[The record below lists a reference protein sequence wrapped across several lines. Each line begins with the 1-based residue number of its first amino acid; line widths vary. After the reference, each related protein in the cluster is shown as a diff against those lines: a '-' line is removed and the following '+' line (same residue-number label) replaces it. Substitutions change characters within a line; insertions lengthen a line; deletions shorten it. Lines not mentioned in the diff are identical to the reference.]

1 MIQYFHRRLRRQERM
16 RELRREQLRRFDA
29 WLLGLGG
36 SRLWLFAVGV
46 VLFFGAVVGGF
57 LILSR

>member
-1 MIQYFHRRLRRQERM
+1 VIQYFHRRLRRQERM

-29 WLLGLGG
+29 WLLRLGG